1 MKTNKTKDTTQKT
14 KEMSN
19 TDPTKNQGVNQA
31 PAKGKHPLP
40 QTRHPPCY
48 SYSGYVLCYTVHDIF
63 MPSVG
68 YAHYV
73 VIAMSILCKVL
84 FYAYCFNR
92 YFSTKT
98 KYIHRRPSYIMLLVI
113 D

>member
-1 MKTNKTKDTTQKT
+1 
-14 KEMSN
+14 
-19 TDPTKNQGVNQA
+19 
-31 PAKGKHPLP
+31 
-40 QTRHPPCY
+40 
-48 SYSGYVLCYTVHDIF
+48 